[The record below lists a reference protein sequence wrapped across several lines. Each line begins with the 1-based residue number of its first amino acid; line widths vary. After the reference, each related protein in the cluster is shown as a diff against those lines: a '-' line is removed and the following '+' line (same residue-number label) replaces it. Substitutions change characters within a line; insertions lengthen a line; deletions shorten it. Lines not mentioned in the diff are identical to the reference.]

1 MVLLSD
7 AQMFNAASMN
17 VHNVVWH
24 DPSGEGGGGADD
36 DSSDAWSQCAG
47 GIAADG

>member
-1 MVLLSD
+1 MLRVVPSD

-17 VHNVVWH
+17 VHNVVWQ
-24 DPSGEGGGGADD
+24 DPIGEGGDD
-36 DSSDAWSQCAG
+36 DRNDAWSQCAG